1 MLNHNFNTPLTGD
14 RLLARK
20 KNEASDEMD
29 ALKHAKQIGYK
40 DHTKAI
46 LGIRHAETIEQ
57 IEAIVKPY
65 AINLA
70 A

>member
-1 MLNHNFNTPLTGD
+1 MLNHTFNTPLTGD

-20 KNEASDEMD
+20 KNAASAEMD
-29 ALKHAKQIGYK
+29 ALKHARKIGYK

-46 LGIRHAETIEQ
+46 LGIRHAETIEEV
-57 IEAIVKPY
+57 EAIVKPY
-65 AINLA
+65 SKA